1 MSRMRNKIKILTI
14 VLYKNKKERK
24 QNAPVYVIAQEHS
37 PRYTLH
43 ILCMEREVM
52 SDVHRMS
59 NFGSCKQRSEDTFQY
74 WNKLGNIFYN
84 NRFFMNYA
92 NLKAGSELQIRMT
105 GEHFMDIYVKDLHC
119 KCCGKQL
126 NPSEEN
132 VTKVTMCQTCS
143 EVADI

>member
-1 MSRMRNKIKILTI
+1 MFIICQILDLASNGQKTHFNIGINQAIPFILI
-14 VLYKNKKERK
+14 VSL
-24 QNAPVYVIAQEHS
+24 
-37 PRYTLH
+37 
-43 ILCMEREVM
+43 
-52 SDVHRMS
+52 
-59 NFGSCKQRSEDTFQY
+59 
-74 WNKLGNIFYN
+74 W
-84 NRFFMNYA
+84 NYA
-92 NLKAGSELQIRMT
+92 NLKEGSELQIRMT